1 MMLAGRAVK
10 EIRISAFVQ
19 RGPSGKFGPPGSVED
34 LGVVSR
40 STGKE
45 IDEMQKRG
53 SSFMRRFLNGFAG
66 N

>member
-10 EIRISAFVQ
+10 EIRISAVIT
-19 RGPSGKFGPPGSVED
+19 RADGSRED